1 MAEPLILKDGET
13 LVVIV
18 EAPMSVSDPTDESKY
33 LSQAYRVVADRVSP
47 TLALVPLS
55 ASPVRVPSYQVTEHI
70 ARRSLREG
78 VPIILKFLNN
88 PAFLAAAQE
97 AGYDVSFTALL
108 DFVSKIA

>member
-1 MAEPLILKDGET
+1 MIEPLILKDGET

-55 ASPVRVPSYQVTEHI
+55 ASPVRVPSYQATEHI

-97 AGYDVSFTALL
+97 AGYDVNFTALL

>member
-18 EAPMSVSDPTDESKY
+18 EAQMSSVSDPTDESKY

-55 ASPVRVPSYQVTEHI
+55 ASPVRVPSYQVTEYI
-70 ARRSLREG
+70 ARRSL
-78 VPIILKFLNN
+78 
-88 PAFLAAAQE
+88 
-97 AGYDVSFTALL
+97 
-108 DFVSKIA
+108 

>member
-55 ASPVRVPSYQVTEHI
+55 ASPVRVPSYQAAEHSL
-70 ARRSLREG
+70 RRSLREG
-78 VPIILKFLNN
+78 VPAILKILNS
-88 PAFLAAAQE
+88 PALLAAAQE
-97 AGYDVSFTALL
+97 AGYKVSFTSLL
-108 DFVSKIA
+108 DLVSKIA